1 MTTTTPA
8 MSAGEALDIIG
19 IDEHDHEMRIKFQ
32 ECFVCGGPV
41 NFMRLY
47 TERKLYCPR
56 HDGATGELA
65 EAIRVLNHA

>member
-1 MTTTTPA
+1 
-8 MSAGEALDIIG
+8 
-19 IDEHDHEMRIKFQ
+19 
-32 ECFVCGGPV
+32 
-41 NFMRLY
+41 MRLY